1 MSDVVQRAKAALEG
15 VTEGPWRWGIVDDDD
30 EYLIDPNGY
39 QVPTY
44 IKENTVFI
52 AAARSLV
59 PELVAEVERLRE
71 GLSRIERFARQQA
84 LSDRV
89 RSGVSYGKQ
98 RDWLD
103 MLAIIESVQR
113 PKEQP

>member
-1 MSDVVQRAKAALEG
+1 MSDVVQRAKQALEG

-30 EYLIDPNGY
+30 EYLLDPCGV

-59 PELVAEVERLRE
+59 PELIAEVERLH
-71 GLSRIERFARQQA
+71 GLLVSA
-84 LSDRV
+84 SDEVKSLRKQLADKPKV
-89 RSGVSYGKQ
+89 RSRG
-98 RDWLD
+98 W
-103 MLAIIESVQR
+103 
-113 PKEQP
+113 